1 MVQYDCTKSGHA
13 FEKMDFEIEVCILFS
28 IVYNLYTSQGSTG
41 AENTRTC
48 QTPKNIQMKKMNLGS
63 RTVCVSPQ
71 PPLWITELFRRWNF
85 TVERIFRAIVGTKWR
100 EELCQPWFLITSC
113 TVVHWKPGII
123 VSS

>member
-48 QTPKNIQMKKMNLGS
+48 QTPKNIQMKKMRESSISNNRNWMHKETMSEAYHNSVILK
-63 RTVCVSPQ
+63 REPFDVCVY
-71 PPLWITELFRRWNF
+71 L
-85 TVERIFRAIVGTKWR
+85 
-100 EELCQPWFLITSC
+100 LI
-113 TVVHWKPGII
+113 
-123 VSS
+123 